1 MYDMAGDKP
10 TFRGAMEAVVDFLR
24 SYPGIPALG
33 LLVLGVAGWH
43 IWHFEFRPRLV
54 PRDEIDAIVDRL
66 IAEHGPR
73 AEEAAY
79 GEEDGAWYD
88 GNVLEQ
94 GKWRRVRRELWRRH
108 ERGEW
113 E

>member
-1 MYDMAGDKP
+1 MQ
-10 TFRGAMEAVVDFLR
+10 FVLDFVR
-24 SYPGIPALG
+24 AYPGVVVLA
-33 LLVLGVAGWH
+33 LLVAAVTAWH
-43 IWHFEFRPRLV
+43 VWQFRLQPLRTPRA
-54 PRDEIDAIVDRL
+54 EIEAIATRL
-66 IAEHGPR
+66 IAEHGSR

-79 GEEDGAWYD
+79 GEEDRAWYD

-94 GKWRRVRRELWRRH
+94 GKWRRVRRELWRRY